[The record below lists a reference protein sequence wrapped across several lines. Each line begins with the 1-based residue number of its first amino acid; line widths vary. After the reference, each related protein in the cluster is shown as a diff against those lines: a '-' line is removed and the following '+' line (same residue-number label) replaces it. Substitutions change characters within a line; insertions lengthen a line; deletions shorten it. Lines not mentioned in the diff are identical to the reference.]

1 LKRVVVI
8 GGNGFIGERVVAALK
23 ASDWAQPVVASRR
36 RVLKSDGVEH
46 VQVDA
51 TDGSA
56 LTRALGNAAG
66 VVNCVTGDAATI
78 VANARALFAAA
89 AGCTPQPRVVYLS
102 SMAVYGTATGDLD
115 ESAPTVVEG
124 SPYGV
129 AKVAAEKVAATYARA
144 VVLRPGIVY
153 GPHSDWWSVE
163 IARLLGRRRLG
174 DLGPMG
180 EGVCNLLYVDD
191 MAKATL
197 QALRLPNIEGC
208 TFNVA
213 MALAPTWND
222 YFALY
227 AQALGAAPV
236 SHISPARLAVE
247 LRLLGPALR
256 ALDLAAHAAHLP
268 FRPPAAIRPWL
279 IQLTAHRL
287 RLDVSAAE
295 RQLQMTWTPLAE
307 ALRTTSAVFLS
318 GRQASNKR

>member
-8 GGNGFIGERVVAALK
+8 GGNGFIGERVVAALR

-36 RVLKSDGVEH
+36 RVSKSDGVEY

-51 TDGSA
+51 TDESA

-89 AGCTPQPRVVYLS
+89 AACTPQPRVVYLS
-102 SMAVYGTATGDLD
+102 SMAVYGSATGDLD
-115 ESAPTVVEG
+115 ESAPTLVEG

-129 AKVAAEKVAATYARA
+129 AKVAAEKIAATYAHA

-163 IARLLGRRRLG
+163 IARLLSRRRLG

-180 EGVCNLLYVDD
+180 QGVCNLLYVED

-197 QALRLPNIEGC
+197 QALRQPNIEGS

-213 MALAPTWND
+213 MSLAPTWNE

-227 AQALGAAPV
+227 AQALGVPV

-268 FRPPAAIRPWL
+268 FTPPAAIRPWL
-279 IQLTAHRL
+279 IQLTAHKL

-295 RQLQMTWTPLAE
+295 RQLRMTWTPLAE

>member
-36 RVLKSDGVEH
+36 RVSKSDGVEH

-51 TDGSA
+51 TDESA
-56 LTRALGNAAG
+56 LTLALGNAAG

-102 SMAVYGTATGDLD
+102 SMAVYGSATGDLD
-115 ESAPTVVEG
+115 ESAPTLVEG
-124 SPYGV
+124 SSYGV
-129 AKVAAEKVAATYARA
+129 AKVAAEKIAATYAHA

-163 IARLLGRRRLG
+163 IARLLSRRRLG
-174 DLGPMG
+174 DLGPTG
-180 EGVCNLLYVDD
+180 QGVCNLLYVED

-197 QALRLPNIEGC
+197 QALRQPNIEGC

-213 MALAPTWND
+213 MARAPTWNE

-227 AQALGAAPV
+227 AHALGVPV
-236 SHISPARLAVE
+236 SRISSARLAVE

-268 FRPPAAIRPWL
+268 FTPPAAIRPWL

-295 RQLQMTWTPLAE
+295 RQLQMTWTPLAQ